1 MKHELILGIAAT
13 SLLSAQAFAAPPASA
28 PTPPSQ
34 AAKGGGKCASGKCGT
49 EKIYSQTKLQ
59 HDPNGQLVRA
69 RDGTCGLTGKGHQ
82 VAENSRARLA
92 EGVCGR

>member
-1 MKHELILGIAAT
+1 MKHELILGIAVT
-13 SLLSAQAFAAPPASA
+13 SLLSAQSFAAPQA
-28 PTPPSQ
+28 PTPASTSQ
-34 AAKGGGKCASGKCGT
+34 AASGGGKCASGKCGT

-59 HDPNGQLVRA
+59 RDPNGQLVRA

-82 VAENSRARLA
+82 IVEASRTRLA